1 MKKIILLGILVLSIS
16 AFAGHLEDGNFY
28 FENGELEKAEKEYLK
43 AAENGN
49 AKALYQLGCLYFEQ
63 GRLDKAETFFLKAVD
78 RNIPEA
84 MNELGL
90 LYYDKKEFDK
100 AKKYFKMGADAG
112 DEYAIQNYR
121 KMLEQELKH
130 QD

>member
-1 MKKIILLGILVLSIS
+1 MI
-16 AFAGHLEDGNFY
+16 
-28 FENGELEKAEKEYLK
+28 
-43 AAENGN
+43 AALCINWRSFT
-49 AKALYQLGCLYFEQ
+49 K
-63 GRLDKAETFFLKAVD
+63 LDKAETFFLKAVD

>member
-1 MKKIILLGILVLSIS
+1 MFLDAIKKGDSS
-16 AFAGHLEDGNFY
+16 S
-28 FENGELEKAEKEYLK
+28 
-43 AAENGN
+43 
-49 AKALYQLGCLYFEQ
+49 LYQLAQLYYFQ
-63 GRLDKAETFFLKAVD
+63 DKLDKAETFFLKAVD

>member
-1 MKKIILLGILVLSIS
+1 MFLDALNKGDSS
-16 AFAGHLEDGNFY
+16 S
-28 FENGELEKAEKEYLK
+28 
-43 AAENGN
+43 
-49 AKALYQLGCLYFEQ
+49 LYQLAQLYYFQ
-63 GRLDKAETFFLKAVD
+63 DKLDKAETFFLKAVD